1 MVKKHLKGM
10 EIGIKEG
17 DVEIKT
23 LWKTTCDDETKNKLT
38 IDFLLMA
45 VEKVLG
51 ESVIVYKDKNGKTQ
65 FNTSMFLK
73 AQKKDDEHIIE
84 IKIQRM
90 LKEALETI

>member
-17 DVEIKT
+17 EVEIKT

-65 FNTSMFLK
+65 LNTGMFLETHNN
-73 AQKKDDEHIIE
+73 DDEHKTE
-84 IKIQRM
+84 IKIRKM

>member
-10 EIGIKEG
+10 EISIKEG
-17 DVEIKT
+17 EVEIKT
-23 LWKTTCDDETKNKLT
+23 LWKAPCDDETKNKLT

-65 FNTSMFLK
+65 VNTGMFLEVNE
-73 AQKKDDEHIIE
+73 KDDEH
-84 IKIQRM
+84 KIQMKIGKM

>member
-17 DVEIKT
+17 EVEIKT
-23 LWKTTCDDETKNKLT
+23 LWKAPCDDETKNKLT

-51 ESVIVYKDKNGKTQ
+51 ESVIIYKDKNGKTQ
-65 FNTSMFLK
+65 YNTGMILE
-73 AQKKDDEHIIE
+73 AHDKDDEHKIE
-84 IKIQRM
+84 RKIRKM